1 MKPLNTRFLTVLFT
15 LAFLGF
21 SVTAIAK
28 GKPPNPEVVYTA
40 VMAGDFNFPTMDLT
54 ARKKGK
60 SLSGNDTLEMIT
72 KTDAI
77 FDECS
82 RLLGEIG
89 SGEVGV
95 VGFDVPNWSISHT
108 KSKGRLDQIHLTMN
122 NLTIYP
128 APSTNYSQ
136 VDFDLHLH
144 GEIGEL
150 DDFLPESG
158 SVDHKLT
165 NYMLWAGGKGDGVW
179 FVCNSTGNG
188 IDTWEELP
196 ADLTL
201 TITRVESP

>member
-60 SLSGNDTLEMIT
+60 SLSGNDTLKMNT
-72 KTDAI
+72 DTDAI
-77 FDECS
+77 FKDKCS
-82 RLLGEIG
+82 RLLSEI
-89 SGEVGV
+89 GV

-144 GEIGEL
+144 GEITEGV
-150 DDFLPESG
+150 DFLPELG
-158 SVDHKLT
+158 FVEHTLT
-165 NYMLWAGGKGDGVW
+165 NYMLWAGGMGDGGW
-179 FVCNSTGNG
+179 FVCNSSGNG
-188 IDTWEELP
+188 IDTWEDLP

-201 TITRVESP
+201 RITRKP